1 MKAVN
6 KAGKKSKSLKLE
18 YIHFGIE
25 GVQKSF

>member
-18 YIHFGIE
+18 YMHFGIE
-25 GVQKSF
+25 GVQKS